1 MSDTTTILIVED
13 DDALR
18 ERLARAF
25 ASRGLA
31 VRMAASAADA
41 QREAAEDINKVLADC
56 GHNVP
61 EAARALGLH
70 RRTLQRKLAKYP
82 AKR

>member
-25 ASRGLA
+25 ASRGLSVRTA
-31 VRMAASAADA
+31 VER
-41 QREAAEDINKVLADC
+41 
-56 GHNVP
+56 G
-61 EAARALGLH
+61 
-70 RRTLQRKLAKYP
+70 
-82 AKR
+82 